1 MATLQPVEAQRALCE
16 SIRAAL
22 RDVTA
27 IHVKIDTPRRRIGAD
42 EPDWVFR
49 LRKVCLHVLAITKC
63 CVDADGVHA
72 MTTELRAAYE
82 QMDAVWRCLPD
93 AFRLNEHR
101 GWWSA
106 EADDGLA
113 AYSHPTPVSL
123 ALPLFSGGFDDA
135 EAPESYLRLAIW
147 LGSLGCAYGLAL
159 GHLARQLGSSPEGI
173 DARLVTVM
181 ERCAGVAQAH
191 SHS

>member
-1 MATLQPVEAQRALCE
+1 MGTLQPVEAQRALCE

-22 RDVTA
+22 HNLA
-27 IHVKIDTPRRRIGAD
+27 QIHIDIDTPKRRVRPD
-42 EPDWVFR
+42 EPDLVFR
-49 LRKVCLHVLAITKC
+49 LRKVCLHALAIAKC
-63 CVDADGVHA
+63 EVSADGMHV

-93 AFRLNEHR
+93 AFRLNDHR
-101 GWWSA
+101 EWWST
-106 EADDGLA
+106 EANDRLA
-113 AYSHPTPVSL
+113 AYSHATPVSL
-123 ALPLFSGGFDDA
+123 ALPLSGGGFDDA

-147 LGSLGCAYGLAL
+147 LGSLASGYALAL

-173 DARLVTVM
+173 DARLVAVM